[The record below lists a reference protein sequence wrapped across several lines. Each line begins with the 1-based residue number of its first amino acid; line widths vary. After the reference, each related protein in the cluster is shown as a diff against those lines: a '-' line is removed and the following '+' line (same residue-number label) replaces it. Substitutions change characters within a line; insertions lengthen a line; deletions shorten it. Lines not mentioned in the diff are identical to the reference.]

1 MLAVSHNSSK
11 ASRLPCNFSL
21 LVWSSQY
28 YTQWVG
34 ILISM
39 GTMASIPYGK
49 ENGVFPIPTLGE
61 ILQAY
66 NILGN
71 SFAHLAFSPFN
82 LFFSLVR
89 IVQLVTSIFLLVWG
103 WATNVNLWFIP
114 KFFAKFL
121 NSLQSNWVP
130 LFDMRTWET
139 PNLHIMLPHT
149 KSIILP
155 SYDAFDCL
163 EFWPFWKVFYS
174 HYHIFSLIGGLGE
187 GPRISIPH

>member
-82 LFFSLVR
+82 LFFSQVR
-89 IVQLVTSIFLLVWG
+89 IVQLVTSVFLLVWG

-139 PNLHIMLPHT
+139 PNLHIMLPHQSQSFCRAMMLLIALNFGHFEKYST
-149 KSIILP
+149 AIITYFLW
-155 SYDAFDCL
+155 L
-163 EFWPFWKVFYS
+163 VV
-174 HYHIFSLIGGLGE
+174 
-187 GPRISIPH
+187 